1 MCFTFTAS
9 PHPVGGI
16 MKKIFVGG
24 LLLAVA
30 TALALWVGAALQM
43 PLGGIIFSGGVGTV
57 LGLVKQGGPIARIV
71 SFLIGFV
78 VSWLLFGIQA
88 ALLPQVVLSQIIG
101 AVILLAIITLVA
113 GLSGNKMPFWALLLG
128 SATMVGAYQTQF
140 ANAPQGFLSQSV
152 SSAGGTLVGVAL
164 GLIVAFIMELIGADD
179 ETPAT
184 TPAAPAATTPAAPAA
199 TTPAAPAVPNDPS
212 ILPTSK

>member
-1 MCFTFTAS
+1 
-9 PHPVGGI
+9 

-24 LLLAVA
+24 LLLAVV
-30 TALALWVGAALQM
+30 TTVGLWVGAAMQM
-43 PLGGIIFSGGVGTV
+43 PLGAILFTGCVGAV
-57 LGLVKQGGPIARIV
+57 LGLVKQGGPIARIL

-78 VSWLLFGIQA
+78 VSWLFFGIQA

-101 AVILLAIITLVA
+101 TVATIAIITLVA
-113 GLSGNKMPFWALLLG
+113 GLSRNKMPFWALLLG

-140 ANAPQGFLSQSV
+140 ANAPQNFLSESV
-152 SSAGGTLVGVAL
+152 SSADGALVGVAL
-164 GLIVAFIMELIGADD
+164 GLIVAFIMELVGAHH
-179 ETPAT
+179 EAPA
-184 TPAAPAATTPAAPAA
+184 AAPASPAA